1 MTGEARNRG
10 TSDGAGEVSLTEDSL
25 KVGRYFPTH
34 IFSLKVP
41 DSEVLNER
49 MIEAIY
55 VERERDRTG
64 VRKSNYPQLGG
75 WHSQTELHKDAAFAG
90 LVQYVNAA
98 TDMMCRKLGYH
109 GSYRLN
115 IGTMWSIVNP
125 PGGSNR
131 AHVHPG
137 CIWSGVYYVQAPENS
152 GRLEFID
159 PRTQNLM
166 SPVKYIPGTKRPRDC
181 WTKVRFKPVAG
192 KMLIFPSWLY
202 HGVGPNKSSAGGK
215 DADRIV
221 VSFNLSQ
228 VRRRKPHQHRL
239 VGDSP

>member
-1 MTGEARNRG
+1 MTGEAPNRVA
-10 TSDGAGEVSLTEDSL
+10 SDGAGEVGLSEDAL
-25 KVGRYFPTH
+25 KVGRYFPTQV
-34 IFSLKVP
+34 FSLKVP
-41 DSEVLNER
+41 GSEVLNER
-49 MIEAIY
+49 LIEAIY
-55 VERERDRTG
+55 AEQERDRTG

-75 WHSQTELHKDAAFAG
+75 WHSQTKLHKNAAFVG

-152 GRLEFID
+152 GGLEFID
-159 PRTQNLM
+159 PRTENLM

-202 HGVGPNKSSAGGK
+202 HSVGPNKSSAGGK
-215 DADRIV
+215 DADRIIL
-221 VSFNLSQ
+221 SFNLSQ
-228 VRRRKPHQHRL
+228 VRRRKPQQHRPA
-239 VGDSP
+239 GDPP

>member
-1 MTGEARNRG
+1 MTGEAPDRVA
-10 TSDGAGEVSLTEDSL
+10 SDGAGEVGLSDDAL

-34 IFSLKVP
+34 IFSVKVP
-41 DSEVLNER
+41 GCQVLNER
-49 MIEAIY
+49 LIEAIHA
-55 VERERDRTG
+55 EQERDRTG

-75 WHSQTELHKDAAFAG
+75 WHSQTKLHKNAAFAG

-109 GSYRLN
+109 ESYRLN

-152 GRLEFID
+152 GGLEFID
-159 PRTQNLM
+159 PRTENLM

-181 WTKVRFKPVAG
+181 WTKVRFKPLAG

-202 HGVGPNKSSAGGK
+202 HGVGPNKSTAGGK
-215 DADRIV
+215 DADRIIL
-221 VSFNLSQ
+221 SFNLSQ
-228 VRRRKPHQHRL
+228 VRRRKPQQHRPA
-239 VGDSP
+239 GDPP